1 MKNKKLVIA
10 VMIVLVVVLGVLGVL
25 VMGSGDDTS
34 TLENQGKTE
43 TIAVDTQ
50 YVDFEYVNEGK
61 NVSIESTENEI
72 EMFGKVDGKKER
84 SLFKI
89 VFGGDEGILLGT
101 YGDDGIPVN
110 LIITEF
116 DPDDSWTE
124 EEKSEIYSMQE
135 EMNYFID
142 ELKKDKNFEE

>member
-1 MKNKKLVIA
+1 MKNKKLIISV
-10 VMIVLVVVLGVLGVL
+10 VIVLVVVLGVLGVL
-25 VMGSGDDTS
+25 VMGSGNDLS
-34 TLENQGKTE
+34 TNDKQTKVE
-43 TIAVDTQ
+43 TIEVDTQ
-50 YVDFEYVNEGK
+50 YADFEYVNDGK
-61 NVSIESTENEI
+61 NVSIEGTENEI
-72 EMFGKVDGKKER
+72 EMFGKVNGKKEL
-84 SLFKI
+84 SLFRI

-116 DPDDSWTE
+116 PQDDNWTE
-124 EEKSEIYSMQE
+124 EEMDEFYSMQE